1 MVSVKLKFRPSTVNG
16 KEGSLFYQ
24 VIYNRIVRRVST
36 PFHIFAS
43 EWNPDN
49 ESIIVLQDSDRKR
62 YLESVKNEISGDMER
77 FIEVERLLLKKG
89 NAIDA
94 EKIVA
99 EFQKQKKMPF
109 LFTYLENMANQFWSR
124 GRLRTSETYS
134 ATLSSFRQF
143 RGNVDLMLQDVQ
155 SELLLEYESYL
166 RNRGLAPNTISF
178 YMKHLRSAYNRAVED
193 GIVEDRRPFRHV
205 TTSIAVTPKRAVS
218 LKTIRRIKDMDLSND
233 LPKQFARDMFLF
245 SFYTRG
251 MSFVDIAFLGKKN
264 LKGETLFYRRKKTN
278 QLIEVHLEDC
288 MLDIIQRY
296 HSCQSSPYLLNIVND
311 SSSNIRRQYLNS
323 SKKINRYLKN
333 IGQEL
338 GLPLELTM
346 YCARHSWATIAREK
360 GFSLA
365 VISEGLGHNS
375 EKTTQIYLASLN
387 SEVIDKANRD
397 ILKLL

>member
-1 MVSVKLKFRPSTVNG
+1 
-16 KEGSLFYQ
+16 
-24 VIYNRIVRRVST
+24 
-36 PFHIFAS
+36 
-43 EWNPDN
+43 
-49 ESIIVLQDSDRKR
+49 
-62 YLESVKNEISGDMER
+62 
-77 FIEVERLLLKKG
+77 
-89 NAIDA
+89 
-94 EKIVA
+94 
-99 EFQKQKKMPF
+99 
-109 LFTYLENMANQFWSR
+109 
-124 GRLRTSETYS
+124 
-134 ATLSSFRQF
+134 
-143 RGNVDLMLQDVQ
+143 
-155 SELLLEYESYL
+155 
-166 RNRGLAPNTISF
+166 
-178 YMKHLRSAYNRAVED
+178 
-193 GIVEDRRPFRHV
+193 
-205 TTSIAVTPKRAVS
+205 
-218 LKTIRRIKDMDLSND
+218 
-233 LPKQFARDMFLF
+233 
-245 SFYTRG
+245 

-278 QLIEVHLEDC
+278 QLLEVHLEDC

-311 SSSNIRRQYLNS
+311 PSSNIRRQYLNS